1 MILRYVKC
9 FFTCNWAKV
18 EVIRHPSESYQCWAR
33 NSWDTEEYKFRIMPC
48 AIANPAVREGFF
60 VSVYLR
66 DPIDEWECD
75 IDANHSNFKEDRRFE
90 LSSKHYYCS
99 FYINQYSIN
108 ASVWR
113 LHKRL
118 DRGRKD
124 KYKKFWDLVDAK
136 AKFVVVMIRYKNK
149 HEE

>member
-9 FFTCNWAKV
+9 FFTCNRAKV
-18 EVIRHPSESYQCWAR
+18 EVICHPSESYQCWAR

-66 DPIDEWECD
+66 NPIDEWKCD

-99 FYINQYSIN
+99 FYINQWPIN
-108 ASVWR
+108 TSVR
-113 LHKRL
+113 HLHKLFYRE
-118 DRGRKD
+118 RKK
-124 KYKKFWDLVDAK
+124 KYKCFFEIWSMLRLNLLGGNDQILK
-136 AKFVVVMIRYKNK
+136 
-149 HEE
+149 